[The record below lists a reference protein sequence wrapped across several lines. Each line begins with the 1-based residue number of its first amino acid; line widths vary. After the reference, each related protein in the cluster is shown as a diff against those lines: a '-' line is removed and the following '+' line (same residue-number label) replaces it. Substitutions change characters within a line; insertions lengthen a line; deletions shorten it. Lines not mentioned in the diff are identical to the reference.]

1 MSFSVL
7 PLLIRLFPAFGV
19 GLACAVLLP
28 LPSLVA
34 QTETAGT
41 IAGRV
46 VHAATGAYLEGVEI
60 SVLGTSIVTVTDR
73 AGAFVLTR
81 VPAGNRQ
88 IRAFYTG
95 LEVDTQPVE
104 VRAGRTQDVQLSL
117 SARILQLEA
126 MVVSSSRDGEAASIT
141 KQRNADNVVNVVSTD
156 AFGSV
161 ADGNIGN
168 FLVRIAGVSADYA
181 NGEVTGIK
189 IRGAPAEFSSVNV
202 DGVRAAN
209 ANFDN
214 PFGDRAAQ
222 IDTIPAE
229 FIKEVEVTKAPTPD
243 MPADSIGGAA
253 NLVTKSAL
261 DYKSDLLTYRVG
273 ANYNLFRKDT
283 RRLTP
288 NAAMTY
294 LTRVGRDKQLGMTL
308 SLSYT
313 DTQAPRDR
321 VQMTRAQ
328 DDGRNTQAR
337 TLTNVNNRER
347 VGAGLKFDYRLTRST
362 SVFLKL
368 NYNYYDF
375 VSPRDVLQMI
385 GSSRVAD
392 YSRVSRAQIEA
403 GTAPRDATNAVAGSA
418 PGYSDG
424 YTEILHPTFLRS
436 ATSNLRTGRQAQV
449 EIGSRSEFVGDQKL
463 TFQASLNPTSFRG
476 NLRSF
481 DMNYGGPGFGL
492 GIDTR
497 ENRSRPQFRQTYGPN
512 IGFGSDFS
520 LFTGRMVQTQQRVVD
535 DIDNAKLDYTKDFKS
550 ARWPWQI
557 KAGLAW
563 REQYHS
569 TRTATPAWTFVGS
582 DRVAGR
588 NASTG
593 VNDDNLARFRTAEP
607 VYTVFNRGGVW
618 PSMDGIDFNRAFAAF
633 TDQPELFLP
642 EASVAAAP
650 VLRKSTESVTGAYL
664 QSKVQFG
671 RLGVLGG
678 VRMERT
684 EVSAMGTYTDAR
696 NPGINRVDRSGS
708 YEDLFPSL
716 HLRYAFRPNLLAR
729 ASYSTGAAR
738 PNFSDLY
745 PTTTVSYS
753 TATGLGTVTQNDPG
767 LKPQYSDN
775 YDLSLEYYLEPAGVV
790 SVGAFRKDIRD
801 FIARNSTDIG
811 AGADN
816 GFGGQYVGFILN
828 TTTNLG
834 RATIEGFELNYSQ
847 RLAWLPKPFNGL
859 GLFGNLTRLE
869 TEGTY
874 ANGSGELVSF
884 VPKSANAG
892 ASFRWRKLELRAAYN
907 YTGTTLISYN
917 VNVNSQQR
925 NRPLETVDLNLE
937 YTLRPQLKVFID
949 AINVKNKWP
958 ETYTALSPDRITIA
972 DSYGS
977 RLNVGVSGRF

>member
-1 MSFSVL
+1 M
-7 PLLIRLFPAFGV
+7 
-19 GLACAVLLP
+19 LLP
-28 LPSLVA
+28 LILSGQSESTGV
-34 QTETAGT
+34 
-41 IAGRV
+41 ISGRA
-46 VHAATGAYLEGVEI
+46 VHAATGAYLEGVE
-60 SVLGTSIVTVTDR
+60 VTVVGTSIVAYTGRDGT
-73 AGAFVLTR
+73 FILTR
-81 VPAGNRQ
+81 VPLGLQR
-88 IRAFYTG
+88 IKAFYTG
-95 LEVDTQPVE
+95 LDVDTQSVD
-104 VRAGRTQDVQLSL
+104 VRMGGTHELNL
-117 SARILQLEA
+117 TFGTKTLQLDA
-126 MVVSSSRDGEAASIT
+126 MVVSSSREGEAASIT

-189 IRGAPAEFSSVNV
+189 IRGAPAEFSAVNV
-202 DGVRAAN
+202 DGIRAAN

-273 ANYNLFRKDT
+273 VNYNMFRKDT
-283 RRLTP
+283 RRPTP

-294 LTRVGRDKQLGMTL
+294 LTRVGQARQLGVTL

-347 VGAGLKFDYRLTRST
+347 IGAGLKFDYLLTRNT
-362 SVFLKL
+362 SAFLKL
-368 NYNYYDF
+368 NYSFYDF

-403 GTAPRDATNAVAGSA
+403 GTTPRDSTNAVAGSA

-424 YTEILHPTFLRS
+424 YTEILHPSFLRS
-436 ATSNLRTGRQAQV
+436 ATSNLRTGRQAQI
-449 EIGSRSEFVGDQKL
+449 EIGTRSEFSGDQKL
-463 TFQASLNPTSFRG
+463 AFQASVNPSSFKG

-492 GIDTR
+492 SIDTR

-520 LFTGRMVQTQQRVVD
+520 LFTGRLVQTQQRVVD
-535 DIDNAKLDYTKDFKS
+535 DIDNAKLDYTKDFRS

-569 TRTATPAWTFVGS
+569 TRTAAPAWTFVGN

-588 NASTG
+588 NPATG
-593 VNDDNLARFRTAEP
+593 INDDNLAQFRRP
-607 VYTVFNRGGVW
+607 DPIYTVFNRGGVW
-618 PSMDGIDFNRAFAAF
+618 PDMDGIDFNKAFAAF
-633 TDQPELFLP
+633 TNQPELFSP
-642 EASVAAAP
+642 EASVAAPPA
-650 VLRKSTESVTGAYL
+650 LRKSTEGVAGAYL
-664 QSKVQFG
+664 QSRVQFG
-671 RLGVLGG
+671 RLSVLGG
-678 VRMERT
+678 ARLERT
-684 EVSAMGTYTDAR
+684 RVKAMGTYTDAR
-696 NPGINRVDRSGS
+696 NPGINRIERTGS
-708 YEDLFPSL
+708 YDDLFPSL
-716 HLRYAFRPNLLAR
+716 HFKYTIFADLIAR

-767 LKPQYSDN
+767 LRPQYSDN
-775 YDLSLEYYLEPAGVV
+775 YDLSLEYYLQPAGVI
-790 SVGAFRKDIRD
+790 SIGAFRKNIRD

-811 AGADN
+811 SGADN
-816 GFGGQYVGFILN
+816 GFGGEYVGFILN

-834 RATIEGFELNYSQ
+834 QATIEGFEINYSQ
-847 RLAWLPKPFNGL
+847 KLTWLPKPFNGL

-869 TEGTY
+869 TEGSY
-874 ANGSGELVSF
+874 ANGASELVSF

-892 ASFRWRKLELRAAYN
+892 VSFRWRKLQLRAAYN

-925 NRPLETVDLNLE
+925 NRPLETLDLNFE
-937 YTLRPQLKVFID
+937 YALRPHLKVFID
-949 AINVKNKWP
+949 VINVKNKWP
-958 ETYTALSPDRITIA
+958 ETYTALNPDRVTIA

-977 RLNVGVSGRF
+977 RLNVGLSGRF